1 MILNSGATN
10 IYGISPFAIG
20 TTYEKNDVVYFS
32 GYNVGPAET
41 TCTEAES
48 GHYYYSGNINQVA
61 SASNTPISTTS
72 NWTQDFYFEPSYGAS
87 VDYNTSY
94 YGIKYGDGYFNF
106 LNRSENALKA
116 TFNVSFEKRT
126 DKETKALLHFLDDS
140 FNKGERPSGG
150 YTGIKWT
157 PFSPYDLEARF
168 FVENFDHQ
176 YDSPDVNSV
185 STAFFNETKSLTDW
199 QSFAIPWSGT
209 RQGYNPT
216 GEAYYKHDAVFFEST
231 NAGDSLEMTPLQSG
245 WYYFSGDAP
254 TTGISSDGYN
264 SPTGAGT
271 LWTKD
276 RFYFDIEAGLNIEQN
291 PRFTKPQLQ
300 NEFYIRMKDGLNK
313 NLLTFSLQLT
323 GRTDTEAKAIIHFL
337 EHHRGSDLIRFT
349 LPAPYNF
356 PDKVFICQR
365 WNHSLKFKDNNDIT
379 VEFLEFPID
388 YLAAEPEFNTL
399 ITVVNRPVLGSNAA
413 ASTQQRP
420 ENTAFVS
427 NTGLSTYVVTG
438 FSMRTGFYL
447 TNSGRYPLETRIER
461 NDAFKAF
468 EFPSGISEPIP
479 IPPGKNAFIPFYFN
493 GMLDNLS
500 GPIAGTGPFSNGIY
514 TTSLSITSI
523 SERDGVADVSGPITL
538 DITGYVTGLGT
549 GNAYRGIVD
558 DNPGNP
564 EKFLIKTGIY
574 DTSSGYPRNFLTW
587 RVPES
592 GYYTTRYSIQN
603 SEDNSN
609 WTGVDYNNVNYRYIT
624 DSYAGAT
631 VGTNLYTGAM
641 VPPSLIMEAGNG
653 APLNDPLNTG
663 VRQPSSYMHTG
674 FLGFNKDYYYRM
686 RAELQGVA
694 GGAGYNSMWVYASG
708 TNDLNQIVSED
719 VETGLT
725 VGSTTYTQDR
735 IKIPTGPKQPLVI
748 YLDNGETNI
757 NLSGKFDAALVNRN
771 MVEQVGGVDT
781 TSPATGIYAENFTGV
796 QYVLRG
802 GHLVGAATTTQDM
815 SVTLSS
821 TLADAASTMSV
832 DPVPTLLENGDIV
845 YFGEDTFTLS
855 ADASAGD
862 ISVAGT
868 AVVAS
873 TLAAGTIGTCNTNLG
888 AIENGYQ
895 LLTGVVNPTDAA
907 AGGDPNLQ
915 KPIAETPTILIMKE
929 DSAIVGKGGD
939 GGNAGFTYVTTNKAN
954 AVDANSPE
962 MAYYVGEFIDP
973 SEGERGGDAVRI
985 THKDIA
991 KFEIQ
996 KDYSA
1001 QILGGGGGG
1010 GAGDRL
1016 NAEQSFK
1023 ISVKGG
1029 SEDESTP
1036 TSRTG
1041 SSSQSW
1047 LQRIRNQLG
1056 SAASGNEELLL
1067 ENIGLS
1073 SQGLGLN
1080 PNAFLG
1086 NGSSITSRKVG
1097 RLTVTLAGEQLM
1109 GEHYGGAGGGG
1120 QGFSNSIV
1128 IPPILSKGGKRVTL
1142 GGEEKVNTT
1151 ISTEPLDTQNGT
1163 LKVFGAGQGVTSP
1176 MKQTYGGD
1184 GAIFG
1189 SVGETGQQ
1197 DGGGDP
1203 FQLDQGNQTGRLG
1216 GVPGKAIRVLDY
1228 SGTAHYTP
1236 TNFRDKML
1244 FIGPRF
1250 FNPSNIEGLVAQF
1263 DAQDTS
1269 NILNVSAGAIEDNTG
1284 VGKWTS
1290 KNDANV
1296 YLQQTSAGSTPTFF
1310 GGTYATGTATQS
1322 GNTVTGVGT
1331 TWGAWMVGM
1340 TFNFTGGSASAG
1352 LITAFTSVTQMTVTV
1367 SQAVGVAEG
1376 YKVEGSNQPS
1386 ATASNPSPLN
1396 DTYFNSKNYVYFYPT
1411 AANAADYFELV
1422 GATANDITVDEN
1434 ATTGATSLKV
1444 ASLGVGLASGTVI
1457 YFEKGSETSTSS
1469 KFVLSSSASD
1479 SVSQVTL
1486 TGKLYTSGAAAT
1498 TTISKGAKGWTKLSS
1513 LMDGFEIF
1521 YMLYA
1526 DKWDKV
1532 TNTNGTTGLVFAG
1545 GNGNLTPTYKTGF
1558 TRFSNLDSR
1567 HMSQYYGRRTDLVQE
1582 TMGLKGTDQFQLRDW
1597 PLSNNPDKLPVYR
1610 AWSYNLRATRT
1621 QESLI
1626 YRARNEGN
1634 PMGQE
1639 SFAGNTFNFIS
1650 TPIIGASQ
1658 IDIDQ
1663 QVGFHGAIA
1672 EILIYSRTLT
1682 ESERVCVTGYL
1693 MDKYLQIKTTELG
1706 TRADLI
1712 PSKINIYRKDANG
1725 FAGPV
1730 YFK

>member
-10 IYGISPFAIG
+10 IQGVEPFAIG
-20 TTYEKNDVVYFS
+20 STYEKNDIVYFS
-32 GYNVGPAET
+32 GYNVGATQT
-41 TCTEAES
+41 TCTEAQS
-48 GHYYYSGNINQVA
+48 GHYYYTGTISQVA
-61 SASNTPISTTS
+61 AASNTPVATTS

-87 VDYNTSY
+87 VNYETSY

-126 DKETKALLHFLDDS
+126 DKETKALLHLLDDS

-150 YTGIKWT
+150 YTGINWT

-168 FVENFDHQ
+168 FVEGFDHH
-176 YDSPDVNSV
+176 YDSPDVNTV
-185 STAFFNETKSLTDW
+185 STSFFNETKSLTDW

-209 RQGYNPT
+209 RQHYTPT

-231 NAGDSLEMTPLQSG
+231 NAGDSANMTPLQSG
-245 WYYFSGDAP
+245 WYYFTGEAP
-254 TTGISSDGYN
+254 TTGISSDSYN
-264 SPTGAGT
+264 SPSGAGT

-276 RFYFDIEAGLNIEQN
+276 RFYFDVEAGLNIKQN

-300 NEFYIRMKDGLNK
+300 NEFYVRMKDGLNK

-323 GRTDTEAKAIIHFL
+323 GRTDKEAKAIIHFL
-337 EHHRGSDLIRFT
+337 EHHRGTDLIRFT

-356 PDKVFICQR
+356 SDEVFICQR

-379 VEFLEFPID
+379 VEFLEFPIN
-388 YLAAEPEFNTL
+388 YLTAEDEFNTL
-399 ITVVNRPVLGSNAA
+399 ITVVNRPVLGSKGAI
-413 ASTQQRP
+413 STQQRP

-438 FSMRTGFYL
+438 FSLRTGFYL
-447 TNSGRYPLETRIER
+447 TNSGRHSLETRIER

-468 EFPSGISEPIP
+468 EFPSGINEPIP
-479 IPPGKNAFIPFYFN
+479 IPPGNNAFIPFYFN

-500 GPIAGTGPFSNGIY
+500 GPSAGTGPFNHGIY

-523 SERDGVADVSGPITL
+523 SEADGVADISGPITL
-538 DITGYVTGLGT
+538 GITGYVTGLGV
-549 GNAYRGIVD
+549 GNPFRGIVD

-609 WTGVDYNNVNYRYIT
+609 WTGVDYDNVNYRYIT
-624 DSYAGAT
+624 DSYAGGT
-631 VGTNLYTGAM
+631 VETNLYTGAM
-641 VPPSLIMEAGNG
+641 VPPSLITEAGDG
-653 APLNDPLNTG
+653 ANLRDPLNTG

-694 GGAGYNSMWVYASG
+694 GGAGHNSMWVYASG

-725 VGSTTYTQDR
+725 AGSTTYTQDR

-748 YLDNGETNI
+748 YLDDGETNI
-757 NLSGKFDAALVNRN
+757 NLSGKFDEALVNRN
-771 MVEQVGGVDT
+771 MVEQVGGEDT
-781 TSPATGIYAENFTGV
+781 TSPATGIYADNFTGV
-796 QYVLRG
+796 QYVLRES
-802 GHLVGAATTTQDM
+802 HLVGADATTQDI

-832 DPVPTLLENGDIV
+832 NPVTTLLENGDIV
-845 YFGEDTFTLS
+845 YFGDDTFTLS

-862 ISVAGT
+862 TSVAGT

-873 TLAAGTIGTCNTNLG
+873 TLAAGTVGTCNTNLG

-895 LLTGVVNPTDAA
+895 LLTGISPTHST
-907 AGGDPNLQ
+907 
-915 KPIAETPTILIMKE
+915 KPIAETPTLLIMKQG
-929 DSAIVGKGGD
+929 SAIVGKGGD
-939 GGNAGFTYVTTNKAN
+939 GGDAGFTYVQTTPADAKN
-954 AVDANSPE
+954 ADKPDRMYKVGNSL
-962 MAYYVGEFIDP
+962 DP
-973 SEGERGGDAVRI
+973 SEGKKGGDAVRI
-985 THKDIA
+985 THRDIA

-1001 QILGGGGGG
+1001 QILAGGGGG

-1016 NAEQSFK
+1016 NSEQLFRLAVVGRS
-1023 ISVKGG
+1023 G
-1029 SEDESTP
+1029 SITTS
-1036 TSRTG
+1036 TSRSGEESKDWMNDIKSQYGRAIPDMDFTAMTELAAGKLIPNVFDG
-1041 SSSQSW
+1041 STVKYG
-1047 LQRIRNQLG
+1047 QLKVT
-1056 SAASGNEELLL
+1056 AAGD
-1067 ENIGLS
+1067 I
-1073 SQGLGLN
+1073 
-1080 PNAFLG
+1080 
-1086 NGSSITSRKVG
+1086 VG
-1097 RLTVTLAGEQLM
+1097 T
-1109 GEHYGGAGGGG
+1109 HSGGAGGGG
-1120 QGFSNSIV
+1120 QGFSSSIIQTIKRGGV
-1128 IPPILSKGGKRVTL
+1128 YYKMPLILSKGGKRVRIQ
-1142 GGEEKVNTT
+1142 GNDGENISIT
-1151 ISTEPLDTQNGT
+1151 IEPFLSQNGT
-1163 LKVFGAGQGVTSP
+1163 LKGPGTGQGVSAPLKET
-1176 MKQTYGGD
+1176 QGGD

-1189 SVGETGQQ
+1189 STGGTGEKDDAGA
-1197 DGGGDP
+1197 DDP
-1203 FQLDQGNQTGRLG
+1203 FSLDKGNSGGRLG
-1216 GVPGKAIRVLDY
+1216 GVPGKAIRILDY

-1236 TNFRDKML
+1236 TNFRNKML

-1411 AANAADYFELV
+1411 AANAADYFELK
-1422 GATANDITVDEN
+1422 GATGNDITVDEN
-1434 ATTGATSLKV
+1434 AITGTTSLKV

-1457 YFEKGSETSTSS
+1457 HFEKGSETPTSS
-1469 KFVLSSSASD
+1469 KFVLSSSAAA

-1486 TGKLYTSGAAAT
+1486 TGKLYTSGAEAT
-1498 TTISKGAKGWTKLSS
+1498 TTITKGTKGWTKLSS
-1513 LMDGFEIF
+1513 LMNGFEVF

-1526 DKWDKV
+1526 DKWEKV
-1532 TNTNGTTGLVFAG
+1532 EETGGSGIVFAG
-1545 GNGNLTPTYKTGF
+1545 GKGHLTPTYKTGF
-1558 TRFSNLDSR
+1558 TRFSDLDSR
-1567 HMSQYYGRRTDLVQE
+1567 HMSQYYGRNKDLVQE
-1582 TMGLKGTDQFQLRDW
+1582 TMGLKGTDMFQFRDW
-1597 PLSNNPDKLPVYR
+1597 AMLENTDKLPVYR

-1621 QESLI
+1621 QKSLI
-1626 YRARNEGN
+1626 YRARNEGS
-1634 PMGQE
+1634 PLGQE
-1639 SFAGNTFNFIS
+1639 SFAGNTFNFMS

-1658 IDIDQ
+1658 IDANQ

-1672 EILIYSRTLT
+1672 EILIYNRTLT
-1682 ESERVCVTGYL
+1682 EAERACVTGYL
-1693 MDKYLQIKTTELG
+1693 MNKYLHIKTTELG
-1706 TRADLI
+1706 TREDLI
-1712 PSKINIYRKDANG
+1712 RSKINIYGTDKNG
-1725 FAGPV
+1725 FAGPI

>member
-20 TTYEKNDVVYFS
+20 ATYEKNDVVYFS
-32 GYNVGPAET
+32 GYSVGATQT
-41 TCTEAES
+41 TCTEAQS

-157 PFSPYDLEARF
+157 PFTPYDLEARF

-185 STAFFNETKSLTDW
+185 STTFFNETKSLTDW

-254 TTGISSDGYN
+254 TTGISSDSYN

-438 FSMRTGFYL
+438 FSVRTGFYL

-609 WTGVDYNNVNYRYIT
+609 WTGVDYSNVNYRYIT
-624 DSYAGAT
+624 DSYEGAT
-631 VGTNLYTGAM
+631 VETYLYTGAM
-641 VPPSLIMEAGNG
+641 VPPSLIMDAGNG

-663 VRQPSSYMHTG
+663 VRQSSTYMHTG
-674 FLGFNKDYYYRM
+674 FLGFNKNYYYRM

-719 VETGLT
+719 VETGLA

-757 NLSGKFDAALVNRN
+757 NLSGKFDAALVKRN

-862 ISVAGT
+862 ISIAGT
-868 AVVAS
+868 AVVVS

-895 LLTGVVNPTDAA
+895 LLTGISPTHTT
-907 AGGDPNLQ
+907 

-929 DSAIVGKGGD
+929 GSAIVGKGGD
-939 GGNAGFTYVTTNKAN
+939 GGNAGFTYVTTTKAN
-954 AVDANSPE
+954 DVDVNRPE
-962 MAYYVGEFIDP
+962 MRYIIGKFIDP

-1016 NAEQSFK
+1016 NTEQTLK
-1023 ISVKGG
+1023 VKADAGLG
-1029 SEDESTP
+1029 VFEGTAP

-1041 SSSQSW
+1041 SSS
-1047 LQRIRNQLG
+1047 N
-1056 SAASGNEELLL
+1056 NFY
-1067 ENIGLS
+1067 NTVK
-1073 SQGLGLN
+1073 QGLNAGDEAERSQLAEIAAGTLTFN
-1080 PNAFLG
+1080 PFLG
-1086 NGSSITSRKVG
+1086 KADIWRPVPGASKLSYM
-1097 RLTVTLAGEQLM
+1097 LADDLYGL
-1109 GEHYGGAGGGG
+1109 HYGGAGGGG

-1142 GGEEKVNTT
+1142 GGELSVNTT

-1163 LKVFGAGQGVTSP
+1163 LKVFGVGQGVRSP

-1269 NILNVSAGAIEDNTG
+1269 NILNVSAGAIANNTG
-1284 VGKWTS
+1284 IGKWKS
-1290 KNDANV
+1290 KNDPTNV
-1296 YLQQTSAGSTPTFF
+1296 YLEQTSAGSTPVFF
-1310 GGTYATGTATQS
+1310 EAGGA
-1322 GNTVTGVGT
+1322 
-1331 TWGAWMVGM
+1331 
-1340 TFNFTGGSASAG
+1340 
-1352 LITAFTSVTQMTVTV
+1352 
-1367 SQAVGVAEG
+1367 
-1376 YKVEGSNQPS
+1376 NQPS

-1469 KFVLSSSASD
+1469 KFVLSSSASA

-1486 TGKLYTSGAAAT
+1486 IGKLYTSGAAAT

-1532 TNTNGTTGLVFAG
+1532 TNTNNTTGLVFAG
-1545 GNGNLTPTYKTGF
+1545 GKGHLTPTYKTGF

-1597 PLSNNPDKLPVYR
+1597 PLSDNPDKLPVYR

-1650 TPIIGASQ
+1650 TPVIGASQ
-1658 IDIDQ
+1658 IDANL